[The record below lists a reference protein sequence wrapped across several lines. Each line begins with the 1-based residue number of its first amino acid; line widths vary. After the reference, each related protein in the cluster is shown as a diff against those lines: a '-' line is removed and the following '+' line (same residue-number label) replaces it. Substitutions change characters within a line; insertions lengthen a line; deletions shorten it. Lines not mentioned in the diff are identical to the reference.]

1 MDKKEQEYVALMR
14 HRIIHDI
21 VTGNYDSS
29 WSKNQAITEATKKV
43 YKSFDNRD
51 FTVSSSTISRWIAAY
66 EEKGF
71 DGLIPQ
77 KRSDCGK
84 SRRLDDDIVETIKY
98 YKTTYPRLPATVIY
112 GKLIE
117 KGIIKKT
124 DVSLSTINRCVNQ
137 LKSEMRLSNKKDM
150 RRYEV
155 PHINM
160 IWAGDSS
167 VGPYITINGKKNRT
181 YMIALIDDAS
191 RMIVHIDLYLNDNT
205 VNLMDT
211 MKSSVTKYGV
221 PEMFRFDNGSNYRNH
236 QIKMIAARINSTIS
250 YCKPYS
256 PEGKSKI
263 ERVFRTI
270 KDQFF
275 AQINIKD
282 YTNNLEG
289 LNQDL
294 SRFINDYNNKVHS
307 SLNGLTP
314 HQRFFQES
322 NLIKRLDDE
331 FIDNTF
337 LFEVERTVS
346 ADSVIKID
354 NREYEIDYI
363 YSGERHMFRY
373 TPDLGKVYIV
383 SKNTGELERIHL
395 LDKNANS
402 KVKRVQPKLCGGED

>member
-1 MDKKEQEYVALMR
+1 MR

-21 VTGNYDSS
+21 ITGNYDAS
-29 WSKNQAITEATKKV
+29 WTKNQAIIEATKKV

-71 DGLIPQ
+71 DGLVPQ

-112 GKLIE
+112 GQLIE

-137 LKSEMRLSNKKDM
+137 VKSDMRLSNKKDM

-155 PHINM
+155 HHINM
-160 IWAGDSS
+160 NWAGDSS
-167 VGPYITINGKKNRT
+167 VGPYITIDGKKNRT

-191 RMIVHIDLYLNDNT
+191 RMIVHLDLYLNDNT

-211 MKSSVTKYGV
+211 MKSAITKYGV

-250 YCKPYS
+250 YCKPRA
-256 PEGKSKI
+256 PQAKSKI

-275 AQINIKD
+275 AQINVKD
-282 YTNNLEG
+282 YTNNLAG
-289 LNQDL
+289 LKHDL
-294 SRFINDYNNKVHS
+294 SQFINDYNNKIHS

-322 NLIKRLDDE
+322 NLIKRLDDDV
-331 FIDNTF
+331 IDNTF

-354 NREYEIDYI
+354 NREYEIDYT
-363 YSGERHMFRY
+363 YSSERHMFRY
-373 TPDLGKVYIV
+373 P
-383 SKNTGELERIHL
+383 
-395 LDKNANS
+395 
-402 KVKRVQPKLCGGED
+402 LC